1 MRFSKAH
8 SRCFAGVCFARVPR
22 RVRRSTGVTAAQ
34 RQSIG
39 GREERREQE
48 RMEAGGHE
56 REREKEKCTN
66 IHTHLLYASHNI
78 SFGKET

>member
-1 MRFSKAH
+1 M
-8 SRCFAGVCFARVPR
+8 
-22 RVRRSTGVTAAQ
+22 TAAQ